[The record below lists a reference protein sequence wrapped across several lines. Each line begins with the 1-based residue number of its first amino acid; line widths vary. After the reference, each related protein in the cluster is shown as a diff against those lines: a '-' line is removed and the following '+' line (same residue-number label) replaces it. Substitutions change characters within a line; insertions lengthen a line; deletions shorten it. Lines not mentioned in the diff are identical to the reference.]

1 MKLFYSISEV
11 AQMLEVNPSL
21 LRFWEKEFEP
31 LIKPQKNTKG
41 TRFYKEEDIET
52 LKTIHYLVK
61 TQGLTLPGAKKKMLE
76 NKSTAKREQNIHS
89 RLTAIREELV
99 ALRKS
104 LTLPSDVE
112 EEEEIIPETS
122 PRLSPENPNILL

>member
-11 AQMLEVNPSL
+11 AQMLKVNTSL

-31 LIKPQKNTKG
+31 LIRPRKNAKG

-61 TQGLTLPGAKKKMLE
+61 TQGLTLPGAKKKLLE
-76 NKSTAKREQNIHS
+76 NKSTVKREQNIHT
-89 RLTAIREELV
+89 RLMAIREELV

-104 LTLPSDVE
+104 LTLPSDIE
-112 EEEEIIPETS
+112 EEEENTAAES
-122 PRLSPENPNILL
+122 PRLFPENPNILP